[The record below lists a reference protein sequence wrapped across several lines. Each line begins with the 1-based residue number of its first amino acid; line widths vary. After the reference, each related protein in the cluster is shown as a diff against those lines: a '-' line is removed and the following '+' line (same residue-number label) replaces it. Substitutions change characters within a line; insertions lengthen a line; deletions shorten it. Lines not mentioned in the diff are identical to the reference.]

1 MKQSSFSHTVL
12 SILLMLLL
20 FSLPLSAGG
29 NKEQKKEE
37 QTITVSQPL
46 LEGELESPQ
55 SSQSTP
61 AVPQAESPDD
71 SVQFMTYSI
80 YGDLI
85 DQELFSQADI
95 TMINVWGTYC
105 SPCIR
110 EMPDLGDL
118 NREYADKGFQIAGIV
133 IDGYH
138 QDEEKFK
145 EQIGMARAIVDYT
158 KADYQHM
165 LPISMELN
173 EAYLSN
179 IQVVPTTFFVDS
191 KGRLIGKEVTGSR
204 SKEAWIEVIE
214 GVFAEYEN

>member
-1 MKQSSFSHTVL
+1 
-12 SILLMLLL
+12 MLLL

-29 NKEQKKEE
+29 NKEQEKEE

-61 AVPQAESPDD
+61 PVPQAESPDD

-145 EQIGMARAIVDYT
+145 EQIGLARAIVDYT

>member
-1 MKQSSFSHTVL
+1 MKHSSFSHIVL
-12 SILLMLLL
+12 SLLLILVL

-29 NKEQKKEE
+29 SKEE
-37 QTITVSQPL
+37 SAPAITDNDPL

-55 SSQSTP
+55 SSP
-61 AVPQAESPDD
+61 ASPATPQAENADN

-85 DQELFSQADI
+85 DQNLFSQADI

-110 EMPDLGDL
+110 EMPDLGEIH
-118 NREYADKGFQIAGIV
+118 REYADKGFQITGIV

-165 LPISMELN
+165 LPISLELN

-191 KGRLIGKEVTGSR
+191 QGKLIGKEVTGSR
-204 SKEAWIEVIE
+204 SKEDWIEVIE

>member
-29 NKEQKKEE
+29 NKEQEKEE

-61 AVPQAESPDD
+61 AVPQAESPDG

>member
-1 MKQSSFSHTVL
+1 MKQLSFSHTVL
-12 SILLMLLL
+12 SILLILLL

-29 NKEQKKEE
+29 NKEQEKEE
-37 QTITVSQPL
+37 QTINVRQPL

-85 DQELFSQADI
+85 DQNLFSQADI

>member
-1 MKQSSFSHTVL
+1 
-12 SILLMLLL
+12 MLLL

-29 NKEQKKEE
+29 NKEQEKEE

-61 AVPQAESPDD
+61 PVPQAESPDD

>member
-1 MKQSSFSHTVL
+1 MKHSSLFHIAL
-12 SILLMLLL
+12 PLLLILVL

-29 NKEQKKEE
+29 NKEEKAPAVAEND
-37 QTITVSQPL
+37 TL
-46 LEGELESPQ
+46 LEGELASPQ
-55 SSQSTP
+55 SSP
-61 AVPQAESPDD
+61 AAPAAPKAESADG

-80 YGDLI
+80 YGDVI
-85 DQELFSQADI
+85 DQNLFSQADI

-110 EMPDLGDL
+110 EMPDLGEIH
-118 NREYADKGFQIAGIV
+118 REYADKGFQITGIV

-138 QDEEKFK
+138 QDEEKFR

-191 KGRLIGKEVTGSR
+191 QGRLIGKEVTGSR